1 MRGRRWGLAAAAA
14 LALALPQAARTS
26 DSPWAAASQQGAGK
40 AAPAGG
46 SSPPTL
52 GWGKKGKGKGVAGW
66 AKQLRGQL
74 PGQFD
79 DKAAKKIF
87 DAVGGAAHPEAKKKT
102 PSVDDYKAKGWHYQ
116 MAAATAAKASGRGG
130 GGGGAPGG
138 LGGGGGSQ
146 KGVEKPGPFQWG
158 KDHDAT
164 KPPPAGVNRSPKMD
178 VKDPETIKK
187 DKARYEQS
195 IQWKEQMDAARK
207 VRPPI
212 PPCRQPFRRAETRG
226 GRPRLTRRAAT

>member
-1 MRGRRWGLAAAAA
+1 MRGGRWGLAAAAA

-26 DSPWAAASQQGAGK
+26 DSPWAAAAQPSAGK
-40 AAPAGG
+40 GPPAGG
-46 SSPPTL
+46 SSSPPSL

-87 DAVGGAAHPEAKKKT
+87 DAVGGRGGGAHPEAKQKT

-130 GGGGAPGG
+130 GGGGGGAPGG
-138 LGGGGGSQ
+138 GGGGGGGSQ
-146 KGVEKPGPFQWG
+146 KNVEKPAPFQWG
-158 KDHDAT
+158 KDHDDT

-207 VRPPI
+207 VPPRPP
-212 PPCRQPFRRAETRG
+212 PHPHPLPAR
-226 GRPRLTRRAAT
+226 